1 MLLETLNLSKSIG
14 PKTLFTDL
22 TFTIN
27 PGEKVAL
34 IGRNGQGK
42 TTLLNMLSGEDREYG
57 GEIKRQKNLRIT
69 MTRQE
74 HLTDNEQ
81 TVLAYILKDV
91 PYYREYEK
99 VLHDFEHG
107 NHTDLDLYSRAHD
120 YFTDN
125 GYYYIKDLI
134 LQTLLDFQISAEKAQ
149 QPLVTL
155 SGGEKRYV
163 ELARMMYSQSDLLL
177 IDEPTNHMDY
187 LGKEQFISW
196 MQTVTESLL
205 VITHDRDVLKYVD
218 KIIELKDKKLSVFK
232 GNYDHYLQQNAMQT
246 TNSVKQY
253 QSQLNRLEEAKAR
266 VEWGNRMR
274 AKSKAWKIRYDHW
287 VRDYEKIKAET
298 VKPSFWIDQQS
309 TENLDK
315 DVSDSYHKFK
325 EKNIKIS
332 ITSDKDRASELVTV
346 RSLSL
351 GYTDPLFR
359 DLSFS
364 LRYGNR
370 VFIKGRN
377 GAGKSSL
384 VRTIMSQYRNE
395 TAKATLFAGEIKLGG
410 NVRIGEY
417 EQEIDRKYLAESL
430 EQAIL
435 AVYDE
440 YKTPLETRQ
449 VKSLLSQ
456 YLFDPVVDAKQ
467 KIADLSGGQKARF
480 QIIKMLA
487 AKPNLLILDEPTNHL
502 DLPSIEELET
512 ALRAYEGGILYIS
525 HDTYF
530 IDHIGG
536 DVVEI

>member
-1 MLLETLNLSKSIG
+1 MLLEAINLSKSIG
-14 PKTLFTDL
+14 AKTLFDDL

-42 TTLLNMLSGEDREYG
+42 TTLLQMLSGEDHEYG

-69 MTRQE
+69 ITRQE
-74 HLTDNEQ
+74 HLTNNQQ
-81 TVLAYILKDV
+81 TPLEYILKGV
-91 PYYREYEK
+91 PYYEEYEK
-99 VLHDFEHG
+99 VLQDFESG
-107 NHTDLDLYSRAHD
+107 NHKDLDLYSQAHD
-120 YFTDN
+120 YFTEN

-134 LQTLLDFQISAEKAQ
+134 LQTLLDFQISQEKAE

-163 ELARMMYSQSDLLL
+163 ELARMMYSQADLLL

-196 MQTVTESLL
+196 MQTVTESIL
-205 VITHDRDVLKYVD
+205 VITHDRDVLKEVN
-218 KIIELKDKKLSVFK
+218 KIIELKDKKLYMFK

-253 QSQLNRLEEAKAR
+253 QNQLNRLEEAKSR

-325 EKNIKIS
+325 EKNIRIA
-332 ITSDKDRASELVTV
+332 ITADKNRASELVTV
-346 RSLSL
+346 RKLSL
-351 GYTDPLFR
+351 GYTTPLFA

-364 LRYGNR
+364 LRYENR
-370 VFIKGRN
+370 IFIKGRN
-377 GAGKSSL
+377 GAGKSTL
-384 VRTIMSQYRNE
+384 VRSIMSQYRGE
-395 TAKATLFAGEIKLGG
+395 TPKATIFDGEIKLGG

-417 EQEIDRKYLAESL
+417 EQEIHKKYLSEPL

-435 AVYDE
+435 SVYDE
-440 YKTPLETRQ
+440 YKTPLDTRQ

-456 YLFDPVVDAKQ
+456 YLFDPVIDAKQ
-467 KIADLSGGQKARF
+467 KISDLSGGQKARF

-502 DLPSIEELET
+502 DLPSIEELES
-512 ALRAYEGGILYIS
+512 ALRTYQGGILYIS

-530 IDHIGG
+530 IDQMGG
-536 DVVEI
+536 ETIEI